1 VGRVTAQLLLLYSSN
16 RRATRRGFRSR
27 ARSASG
33 CRVSGLARSRSPG
46 GSCRGAG
53 SAAGAQG
60 PSVSRPLLDR
70 LGQGRSPAGAR
81 CAWGAQGAAVQ
92 GLGSSAGAESRREK
106 RGGRRERGGGRE
118 EAVAAAA
125 SRQEARRALGLE
137 GGAAAGPYGP
147 KVIRLFFSSSLFFF
161 SNFEIHI

>member
-1 VGRVTAQLLLLYSSN
+1 MGGSWAQAARAAWRRGRAGAGRGCRVTA
-16 RRATRRGFRSR
+16 R
-27 ARSASG
+27 
-33 CRVSGLARSRSPG
+33 
-46 GSCRGAG
+46 
-53 SAAGAQG
+53 
-60 PSVSRPLLDR
+60 R

-81 CAWGAQGAAVQ
+81 CARGAQGAAVQ

-147 KVIRLFFSSSLFFF
+147 KAIRFFLFFF
-161 SNFEIHI
+161 FFLFSS